1 MSHFLTVGAFS
12 VIIKTD
18 GSFAALPQMKRI
30 VIIILSYVQDILP
43 LHDPEAPD
51 GQHRGHLFRIHTE
64 KPSWGGVHEGHQTR
78 SQKIISINSPATR
91 STRGINL
98 PPKWINTNLELSNFT
113 FISSPSQIS
122 CRECLL
128 PPLMWSS
135 CLLLLLSVSDWWG
148 TLWSQLITEYTKY
161 SASDNNIYTVTDIV
175 CQVQDCRQWSCEV
188 KEIFSLLSAVSVS
201 FCVHGHGSQLC

>member
-1 MSHFLTVGAFS
+1 
-12 VIIKTD
+12 
-18 GSFAALPQMKRI
+18 MKRI

-98 PPKWINTNLELSNFT
+98 PPKWINTNLELGNFT

-122 CRECLL
+122 CRVSASPTNVKQL
-128 PPLMWSS
+128 PPAPALRLWLVGDIMISADHRIHQIFCFRQQHLYCYWHCMSSAGLQAVIVWS
-135 CLLLLLSVSDWWG
+135 
-148 TLWSQLITEYTKY
+148 
-161 SASDNNIYTVTDIV
+161 
-175 CQVQDCRQWSCEV
+175 
-188 KEIFSLLSAVSVS
+188 
-201 FCVHGHGSQLC
+201 